1 MSRSLIF
8 PRDSSRAR
16 GADFQVAGGGGGG
29 GGGGGRRGLMR
40 TRKREQ
46 TREVRGHAH
55 PGKFHI

>member
-16 GADFQVAGGGGGG
+16 GADFHGGAGGGGW
-29 GGGGGRRGLMR
+29 LMR

-46 TREVRGHAH
+46 TREVRVRGHAP

>member
-1 MSRSLIF
+1 MSRSLIL

-16 GADFQVAGGGGGG
+16 GADFQV
-29 GGGGGRRGLMR
+29 GGGGRRGLMR

-46 TREVRGHAH
+46 TREVRGHAP